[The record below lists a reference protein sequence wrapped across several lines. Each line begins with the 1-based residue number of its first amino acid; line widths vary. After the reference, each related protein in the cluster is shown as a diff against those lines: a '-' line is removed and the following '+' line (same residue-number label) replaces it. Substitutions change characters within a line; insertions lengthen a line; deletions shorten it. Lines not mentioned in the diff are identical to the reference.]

1 MDVGTFFV
9 TPPLFELPLP
19 RRNERFVPPSRGLR
33 ICTILIAFAACPFAG
48 CARWKDSVSHESNVS
63 KAAATIGTFK
73 ESKNRVVVEVEF
85 VNRIIDESDANE
97 DLWQWVDETAID
109 SRVRQ
114 KLISNGIR
122 SGFVSSEDRFRDH
135 LQPADKTHD
144 VVETFLAEASVA
156 SDVAHGSK
164 RIPMRLGKRVELP
177 LGQPIE
183 GSHVAMLRVDGETVG
198 QTLPN
203 AQYLLALAATQ
214 ADSANQIRLKI
225 RPEIQYGDTKQKW
238 VSSDTALRIDSRRET
253 WSLPELDLNLVAS
266 EQDLIVL
273 APTRPL
279 KGLAKRM
286 LSGTGS
292 DQEDEELYV
301 LLRIVQIPSAVDQL

>member
-1 MDVGTFFV
+1 M
-9 TPPLFELPLP
+9 
-19 RRNERFVPPSRGLR
+19 RF
-33 ICTILIAFAACPFAG
+33 
-48 CARWKDSVSHESNVS
+48 
-63 KAAATIGTFK
+63 
-73 ESKNRVVVEVEF
+73 
-85 VNRIIDESDANE
+85 
-97 DLWQWVDETAID
+97 
-109 SRVRQ
+109 
-114 KLISNGIR
+114 
-122 SGFVSSEDRFRDH
+122 
-135 LQPADKTHD
+135 
-144 VVETFLAEASVA
+144 
-156 SDVAHGSK
+156 
-164 RIPMRLGKRVELP
+164 GKRVELP

-203 AQYLLALAATQ
+203 AQYLFALTATQ

-253 WSLPELDLNLVAS
+253 WSLPELDLNLIAS

-279 KGLAKRM
+279 KALAKRM
-286 LSGTGS
+286 WSGTGS